1 LREAIQKKKETIE
14 KEMEY
19 EEHWECEILEM
30 LEKSNQLQKKAERRD
45 AKRRRLE
52 EEEAIEENH
61 EEIEENH
68 DPEEEDNG
76 EMAKFFDNCKVAGPL
91 EIKDAF
97 FGMQTDFDG
106 QFHS

>member
-1 LREAIQKKKETIE
+1 LREAVQKKKEAIE

-19 EEHWECEILEM
+19 EEHWECEILEK
-30 LEKSNQLQKKAERRD
+30 LEKSSQLQKKAERRD

-52 EEEAIEENH
+52 EEEAEENREEEESH
-61 EEIEENH
+61 EQ
-68 DPEEEDNG
+68 EEEDNG

-97 FGMQTDFDG
+97 FGM
-106 QFHS
+106 